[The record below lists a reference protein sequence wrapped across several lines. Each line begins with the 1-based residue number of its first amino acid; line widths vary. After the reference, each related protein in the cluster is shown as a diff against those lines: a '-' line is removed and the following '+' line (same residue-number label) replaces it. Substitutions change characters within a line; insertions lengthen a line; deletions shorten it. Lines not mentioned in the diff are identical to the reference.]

1 MELQLIFGIVGLIL
15 GSIIGSI
22 ITYYFVKDKFNKPII
37 ELQSQI
43 DNEILNHNE
52 TKQYF
57 NEEKR
62 KKENLIEEIK
72 NEQSERVRYKTQFE
86 EKEKQYNDIRALYE
100 SKLNELTS
108 LNSINAKL
116 NVKYDEALKSINE
129 QKKFVSDANEALER
143 AFRSLSADALKN
155 NNESFLDLA
164 ITVLDSHI
172 KDSESEL
179 EKRQQAI
186 DSIVQPLKESLTN
199 FNGKIQEIETARQG
213 AYSEMKVLL
222 GNMQG
227 MTEKLEKGT
236 NTLVTALKTSH
247 TRGRY
252 GEIGLRRVVEFAGM
266 NDYCDFEEQVS
277 VSTEEGGLKPDM
289 IVKLPGQ
296 HQIIVDAKV
305 PLSSYMQA
313 FEINDEQEK
322 TDLLNKHAVAVR
334 DHLKKLSEK
343 SYWSQFDDTPDFVVM
358 YFQIES
364 SFGAAL
370 ELDKSLI
377 EDGIN
382 NSIIFATPTTLI
394 TMLRTISFSWQ
405 QVKIADNIYQIR
417 DAGVELYNRVTNLI
431 QHISNV
437 GINLNSAVQNYNKV
451 VGSLES
457 RFIPQVKKLKEIG
470 GKLMNKEIPEI
481 QQIETSH
488 RSIKEISIENV
499 RNNDLN

>member
-1 MELQLIFGIVGLIL
+1 MELQLIFGIVGLIF
-15 GSIIGSI
+15 GSI
-22 ITYYFVKDKFNKPII
+22 ITYYIVKEKFNRPII

-72 NEQSERVRYKTQFE
+72 NEQSERVKYKTLFE
-86 EKEKQYNDIRALYE
+86 EKEKQYNIINALYE
-100 SKLNELTS
+100 NKLNELTN

-116 NVKYDEALKSINE
+116 TVKYDEVQESFNE

-143 AFRSLSADALKN
+143 AFRSLSAEALKN

-164 ITVLDSHI
+164 VNVFDSHI

-179 EKRQQAI
+179 EKKQQAI
-186 DSIVQPLKESLTN
+186 DSIVQPLKENLTN
-199 FNGKIQEIETARQG
+199 FNGKIEEIETARQS
-213 AYSEMKVLL
+213 AYSEIKVLL

-252 GEIGLRRVVEFAGM
+252 GEIGLRKIVEFAGM

-277 VSTEEGGLKPDM
+277 VSTEEDTLKPDM

-296 HQIIVDAKV
+296 RRIIVDAKV

-313 FEINDEQEK
+313 FETNDEQEK
-322 TDLLNKHAVAVR
+322 TDLLNKHAIAVR
-334 DHLKKLSEK
+334 DHLKKLIEK
-343 SYWSQFDDTPDFVVM
+343 SYWNQFEDTPDFVVM

-370 ELDKSLI
+370 EFDRSLI

-382 NSIIFATPTTLI
+382 NNIIFATPTTLI
-394 TMLRTISFSWQ
+394 TMLRTIAFSWQ

-417 DAGVELYNRVTNLI
+417 DAGVELYNRVTTLI
-431 QHISNV
+431 QHFSNV
-437 GINLNSAVQNYNKV
+437 GINLTSAVQNYNKV

-457 RFIPQVKKLKEIG
+457 RFIPQVKKLKEFG
-470 GKLMNKEIPEI
+470 GTIMEIEIPEI
-481 QQIETSH
+481 QPIETSQ
-488 RSIKEISIENV
+488 RPIDEISVEKV
-499 RNNDLN
+499 DNNDLN

>member
-1 MELQLIFGIVGLIL
+1 MELQLTLGIVGLIL

-22 ITYYFVKDKFNKPII
+22 LTHFFIKYKFNKPII
-37 ELQSQI
+37 ELQTQI

-62 KKENLIEEIK
+62 KSDNLIEEIK
-72 NEQSERVRYKTQFE
+72 NIRDELVRYKTQFE
-86 EKEKQYNDIRALYE
+86 EKEKQYNDVRKLYE
-100 SKLNELTS
+100 NKLNELTN
-108 LNSINAKL
+108 LNSINARL
-116 NVKYDEALKSINE
+116 NVKYEEAIKSIDE
-129 QKKFVSDANEALER
+129 QKKFVSDVNQALER
-143 AFRSLSADALKN
+143 AFRSLSVDALKN

-164 ITVLDSHI
+164 INVLDSRI
-172 KDSESEL
+172 KESENEL

-199 FNGKIQEIETARQG
+199 FNGKIKEIETVRQD
-213 AYSEMKVLL
+213 AYSEIKVLL

-247 TRGRY
+247 TNESY

-266 NDYCDFEEQVS
+266 NDYCDFEEQVP
-277 VSTEEGGLKPDM
+277 VSAKVGGLKPDM
-289 IVKLPGQ
+289 IVKLPGKR
-296 HQIIVDAKV
+296 QIIVDAKI
-305 PLSSYMQA
+305 PLSSYMRS

-322 TDLLNKHAVAVR
+322 TDLLNKYAVSVR
-334 DHLKKLSEK
+334 DHLNKLSEK
-343 SYWSQFDDTPDFVVM
+343 SYWNQFDDKPDFVVM

-370 ELDKSLI
+370 EIDRSLI

-417 DAGVELYNRVTNLI
+417 DAGIELYNRVTTLI

-437 GINLNSAVQNYNKV
+437 GINLNSAVQNYNKA

-470 GKLMNKEIPEI
+470 GPLMNREIPEI
-481 QQIETSH
+481 QEIEISKKPL
-488 RSIKEISIENV
+488 KEISIENI